1 MKIVVQ
7 RGVEDVYKTVGSE
20 VCRLLS
26 EKYGFDVAEA
36 SAYLKLSSLKVAK
49 APKKVAKAPKKAKKE
64 KPSMLLPFC
73 GVVDEEVCYGI
84 RLSHGLHT
92 QCQNVR
98 VGEMDYCKTC
108 LKHAEKGASG
118 KPAHGDIRE
127 RLECGLLEYR
137 DPSGK
142 QTLPYANVMEKL
154 GVTRE
159 GVEAEAAKF
168 GVEIPSCHWEK
179 RETKRGRPKKAKEE
193 GEKAPKKRGRPKK
206 TKEVVSTVD
215 DDLLAGLAAAEL
227 KSEAVAAPVVEEAAP
242 AVVEEEELVEEEEE
256 DEKVVR
262 FEHNGVKYLR
272 GGDNVLYD
280 VKSHEAVGMWNEA
293 TKSIEDVDVVSDD
306 EE

>member
-36 SAYLKLSSLKVAK
+36 SAYLKLSSLKVGKVAK
-49 APKKVAKAPKKAKKE
+49 KEKKVAKKAKKE

-118 KPAHGDIRE
+118 KPTHGDIRD
-127 RLECGLLEYR
+127 RLTCDLLEYR

-142 QTLPYANVMEKL
+142 QTLPYANVMGKL

-159 GVEAEAAKF
+159 VVEEEAAKF
-168 GVEIPSCHWEK
+168 GVEIPLCHWDK

-227 KSEAVAAPVVEEAAP
+227 KSEGVAAPVAGPVVEEG
-242 AVVEEEELVEEEEE
+242 VEEEELVEEEEE

-280 VKSHEAVGMWNEA
+280 AKSHEPVGMWNDE
-293 TKSIEDVDVVSDD
+293 TKSIEEVEAVSDD